1 MKRQDNGDR
10 MDKQS
15 SFGSQKNE
23 VENLI
28 RLKTLA
34 RNPFQKFSLFLVG
47 GKKVVTWPKQL
58 LIDHAA
64 EKRDQDPGTQI

>member
-1 MKRQDNGDR
+1 MVTGWTKKAPVGA
-10 MDKQS
+10 K
-15 SFGSQKNE
+15 KIE

-34 RNPFQKFSLFLVG
+34 RNPFQNFSLFLVG